1 MSTRA
6 ERQARSQAVA
16 AERDRIT
23 TLLAAARERGAGPR
37 MPRDAKVAVAVELSR
52 GGCTNRQIGDLLGQV
67 RETIRV
73 WVNAAEAAE
82 KAV

>member
-6 ERQARSQAVA
+6 ERQARSDAVA

-23 TLLAAARERGAGPR
+23 ALLTGARGRGAGPR
-37 MPRDAKVAVAVELSR
+37 MSRDEKVVVAVELSR